1 MRVAAVVLGF
11 AAMSALPAQASDYFA
26 GKTISIYVGS
36 GAGGVYDVFG
46 RLVARHMGKH
56 IPGQP
61 NFNVQPMPGAG
72 GITASNFI
80 YNVAPKDGTA
90 LGIVSPSLG
99 VMEVA
104 KGARYEAANYN
115 WIGRIVSTV
124 NITFTRGPGR
134 AKTLEEA
141 RQKETTIAVTGAGSA
156 LSIFTRVLAD
166 TASLK
171 FKAING
177 YVDAAA
183 ALLAV
188 ERGEVDGATVSGN
201 SLRNMRPQWIKDG
214 SANILVQYAQK
225 SHSQLAGIPLAVD
238 QAQNV
243 RDRALLSLF
252 MSAADIGLA
261 LMAPPKTPAENVEI
275 LRAGFQAMMEDAEFR
290 KDAAMIE
297 PDFDPLNGKAVQDIV
312 SAARIDSPET
322 LEIVKRIVNAE

>member
-1 MRVAAVVLGF
+1 MRF
-11 AAMSALPAQASDYFA
+11 SALIIGLAAAAAAPAQAADYFA

-46 RLVARHMGKH
+46 RLVARHMGRY

-61 NFNVQPMPGAG
+61 NINVQPMPGAG

-90 LGIVSPSLG
+90 LGIVSPSIG

-134 AKTLEEA
+134 ASTLDEA

-156 LSIFTRVLAD
+156 LSIFTRVLAE

-171 FKAING
+171 FKTING
-177 YVDAAA
+177 YTDAAA

-201 SLRNMRPQWIKDG
+201 SLRNMRPQWLQDG
-214 SANILVQYAQK
+214 SAHILVQYAQK

-238 QAQNV
+238 QAKNPK
-243 RDRALLSLF
+243 DRALLSLF
-252 MSAADIGLA
+252 MSAADVGLA

-275 LRAGFQAMMEDAEFR
+275 LRAGFVAMLDDPEFR
-290 KDAAMIE
+290 KDAGMIE
-297 PDFDPLNGKAVQDIV
+297 PDFDPLNGKALQEIV
-312 SAARIDSPET
+312 SAARIDTPET
-322 LEIVKRIVNAE
+322 LETVKRIVNAE